1 VAPTCREKYDLEWS
15 RENIASALIQLAC
28 EDSGRSRVCVWIMNI
43 AEDKKVYGGGKF
55 ILASGVVIFAIGQS
69 LLFIIVAPMARSIG
83 LTELQF
89 GLAFSFA
96 NLSLIFA
103 SPFWGR
109 KSDAIGRKPVFII
122 GLFGSAVGTILMAT
136 TLQIGFSG
144 VLTTGSLILMLII
157 SRMAYGL
164 TASAIYPSAA
174 AYIAD
179 VTDSLNRAKGMAL
192 IGSANSLGSILGPAI
207 GGGLAFLGAL
217 FPMYAA
223 AAISLAG
230 GIAAIVWLKEP
241 EQQRERQKQKDR
253 PASTLKFTD
262 KRLRPYM
269 IMWASFFVVFISL
282 NFITAFYI
290 QDKFGITDMADVMR
304 TASICLA
311 CMAIV
316 ITLIQGVLFQM
327 IRISPHILLRLCG
340 PAFSTALLIMAFA
353 PSPMFLMLGFA
364 VLGISF
370 SCATPGINGSASL
383 KMRPDEQGVAAGY
396 LSAANTV
403 GAILG
408 PVTGTSIYKI
418 APNAPMLIG
427 ATLFIFISIY
437 AFFIPPP
444 DPPGPDSPE
453 L

>member
-1 VAPTCREKYDLEWS
+1 
-15 RENIASALIQLAC
+15 
-28 EDSGRSRVCVWIMNI
+28 MNI
-43 AEDKKVYGGGKF
+43 EGDQKNYGSGKF
-55 ILASGVVIFAIGQS
+55 ILAGGVVIFAIGQS

-122 GLFGSAVGTILMAT
+122 GLFGSAVGTTFMAT
-136 TLQIGFSG
+136 TLQIGFTG
-144 VLTTGSLILMLII
+144 ALTTGSLIAMLII
-157 SRMAYGL
+157 SRAVYGL

-179 VTDSLNRAKGMAL
+179 VTDWASRAKGMAL

-207 GGGLAFLGAL
+207 GGGLAFVGAL

-223 AAISLAG
+223 AIISLTGA
-230 GIAAIVWLKEP
+230 IAAIVWLKEP
-241 EQQRERQKQKDR
+241 EKQKERQRQKNR
-253 PASTLKFTD
+253 PASTLKVTD

-290 QDKFGITDMADVMR
+290 QDKFGIADIAKVMR

-316 ITLIQGVLFQM
+316 ITLVQGVLFQI
-327 IRISPHILLRLCG
+327 IRISPHVLLRLCG
-340 PAFSTALLIMAFA
+340 PAFTSALLIMAFA
-353 PSPMFLMLGFA
+353 PSAPFLMLGFA
-364 VLGISF
+364 VLGLSF
-370 SCATPGINGSASL
+370 ACATPGINGSASL
-383 KMRPDEQGVAAGY
+383 KVRPEEQGVAAGY

-408 PVTGTSIYKI
+408 PVVGTSVYKI

-427 ATLFIFISIY
+427 ATLFFFISIY

-444 DPPGPDSPE
+444 NPAGPDAPGR
-453 L
+453 